1 MGLLAAD
8 KVYYDAS
15 ALLATGVVRFEMKVV
30 NAPKNAAALW
40 KFKIEAGDAA
50 SAVELDLSASL
61 EGKTPVPG
69 QWQTY
74 TFPLQSLFDKGLDVS
89 AIDVLMV
96 FPAWGTGEGAV
107 YRLDNVVITNP

>member
-1 MGLLAAD
+1 MGILAAD
-8 KVYYDAS
+8 GESFDAS
-15 ALLATGVVRFEMKVV
+15 NLLQNGVVRFEMKVIS
-30 NAPKNAAALW
+30 APSTAGAAW
-40 KFKIEAGDAA
+40 KFKIEAGDAS

-61 EGKTPVPG
+61 EAVTPVPG

-96 FPAWGTGEGAV
+96 FPAWGSGEGAV
-107 YRLDNVVITNP
+107 YRLDNVVIANP